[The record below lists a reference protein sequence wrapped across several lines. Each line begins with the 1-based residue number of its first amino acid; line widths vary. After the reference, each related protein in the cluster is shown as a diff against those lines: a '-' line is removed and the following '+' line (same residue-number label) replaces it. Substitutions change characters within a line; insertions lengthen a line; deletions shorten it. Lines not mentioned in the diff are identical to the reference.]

1 MREITITKASG
12 KKARFDPSKVKS
24 TCMRAG
30 ADKETARRIVNQIRP
45 KLYAGITTK
54 EIYRL
59 VLKSLAENAGIAVR
73 QRYRLKESI
82 MRMGPAG
89 FSFEVFVGKV
99 LENYG
104 YKINSVGA
112 SIQGRCILHEVD
124 LALESTHDRK
134 KWMVECKYHNTAGKY
149 TGLKES
155 LYTHARFLDLSDVF
169 DHEML
174 ACNTRVSEDVI
185 TYARC
190 VRQEVLSWKYPQ
202 EKGLE
207 RLIEDKKL
215 YPVTILGLN
224 RDELEAFLEHKLL
237 IAKDLLD
244 IDASYFAKKTGIAP
258 KRLLA
263 LQKLTNHIFG

>member
-1 MREITITKASG
+1 MREIIITKASG
-12 KKARFDPSKVKS
+12 KKARFDPGKVKS

-30 ADKETARRIVNQIRP
+30 ADKETARRIVSQIRP

-54 EIYRL
+54 EIYKM

-73 QRYRLKESI
+73 QRYRLKELI

-89 FSFEVFVGKV
+89 FSFEVFVGRV

-104 YKINSVGA
+104 YRMHSVGA
-112 SIQGRCILHEVD
+112 SIQGRCIVHEID
-124 LALESTHDRK
+124 LALESVHDK
-134 KWMVECKYHNTAGKY
+134 KRWMVECKYHNTPGKY

-169 DHEML
+169 NCEML

-185 TYARC
+185 TYAGC
-190 VRQEVLSWKYPQ
+190 IRQNILSWKYPP
-202 EKGLE
+202 ERGLE

-215 YPVTILGLN
+215 YPITILGLTRN
-224 RDELEAFLEHKLL
+224 ELEAFLEQKIM

-244 IDASYFAKKTGIAP
+244 TDINYFVRKTGISP

-263 LQKLTNHIFG
+263 LQRLTNHIIG